1 MGRLLLTI
9 GDGSRQE
16 HPVVGASVL
25 GRGPDSDIRV
35 DDMSVSRTHAFITY
49 VRGAYWLTD
58 ANSTNGTYVND
69 SELTAPTIIVDGDV
83 LKLGDTVLLFS
94 ESMAHALRFDY
105 TQTHPGELKQAPLTD
120 RMCAVEIQ
128 PKVRESLH

>member
-25 GRGPDSDIRV
+25 GRSPDSDIRV

-49 VRGAYWLTD
+49 
-58 ANSTNGTYVND
+58 
-69 SELTAPTIIVDGDV
+69 EPTGSPTR
-83 LKLGDTVLLFS
+83 TVQ
-94 ESMAHALRFDY
+94 MVH
-105 TQTHPGELKQAPLTD
+105 T
-120 RMCAVEIQ
+120 
-128 PKVRESLH
+128 